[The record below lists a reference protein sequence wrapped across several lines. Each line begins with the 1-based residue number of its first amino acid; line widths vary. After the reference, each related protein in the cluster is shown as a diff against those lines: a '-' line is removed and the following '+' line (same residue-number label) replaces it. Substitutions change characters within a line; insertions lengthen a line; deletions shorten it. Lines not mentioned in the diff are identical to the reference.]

1 MGVRALY
8 DGEVHDS
15 IAEELLY
22 KIVICAWAVNGE
34 LTFVILGRLFK
45 RA

>member
-1 MGVRALY
+1 MGVRNLY
-8 DGEVHDS
+8 DGEVHES

-34 LTFVILGRLFK
+34 LTFVILVGLYK
-45 RA
+45 SA